1 MKPNV
6 LVNIDALEMLERV
19 DNECVDLVY
28 LDPPWFQENNKKQ
41 KANKEDEHNEFIY
54 KILQQSK
61 RILKKTGNLVF
72 FSEPFVNLNFQPLI
86 VKVFGAENFVGEF
99 IVPQRNVFHQR
110 FSQRHSTMIFYGRTN
125 KHYFNNQIEMSSA
138 EVEKLFPYIEKK
150 GRYRLT
156 PLISK
161 FDRPSMAFEWLCC
174 MNPRGSG
181 NFQEEK

>member
-72 FSEPFVNLNFQPLI
+72 FSEPFVN
-86 VKVFGAENFVGEF
+86 
-99 IVPQRNVFHQR
+99 
-110 FSQRHSTMIFYGRTN
+110 
-125 KHYFNNQIEMSSA
+125 
-138 EVEKLFPYIEKK
+138 
-150 GRYRLT
+150 
-156 PLISK
+156 
-161 FDRPSMAFEWLCC
+161 
-174 MNPRGSG
+174 
-181 NFQEEK
+181 